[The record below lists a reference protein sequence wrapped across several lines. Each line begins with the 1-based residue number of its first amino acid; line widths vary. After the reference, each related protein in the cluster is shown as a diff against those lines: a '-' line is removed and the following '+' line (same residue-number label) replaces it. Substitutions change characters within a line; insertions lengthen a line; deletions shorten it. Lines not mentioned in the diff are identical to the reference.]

1 MSTRVRVATAVAAGM
16 LAAVGMAAP
25 AAAATPPA
33 DRPITQSTAS
43 DAGVNQVVTTWT
55 SANVRTCASTNCDI
69 AYSVDANTGLNASC
83 WSHGQWV
90 NQNGVA
96 HDKWV
101 RLYSGNWIWGG
112 LLKGNETGGVS
123 TRC

>member
-1 MSTRVRVATAVAAGM
+1 MHVRVKVLTTIAAGM
-16 LAAVGMAAP
+16 LATTAMAAP

-33 DRPITQSTAS
+33 DRPGTGNSTS
-43 DAGVNQVVTTWT
+43 DVGINQVVTTWT
-55 SANVRTCASTNCDI
+55 SANVRSCASTNCGI
-69 AYSVDANTGLNASC
+69 VYSVGANTGLNASC

-112 LLKGNETGGVS
+112 LLKGDETGGVS